1 MTYQELQEQNERLL
15 KNNSDYG
22 AENRHLRCVMLEAA
36 RHLDANQ
43 HPHLVR
49 YLYSVSTHW
58 VGPEKN
64 PYPQNDATLTQQF
77 EKYINT
83 PEKP

>member
-1 MTYQELQEQNERLL
+1 MTYEELQARCAVLT

-36 RHLDANQ
+36 KHVDATA

-58 VGPEKN
+58 VGPETN
-64 PYPQNDATLTQQF
+64 PYPQNDVTLTKQF

-83 PEKP
+83 PIKP